1 MEPPVIP
8 DLAGQTIDILRLDG
22 SVQFWT
28 SENWSTVLATLSV
41 ALPGQDP
48 VEVDPGDPVDH
59 DAGETYPDLPDV
71 LKPFLGKTIHKAS
84 VNPRWDLHIEFTD
97 GSRFDVPAG
106 WSYEAWELHGPGGE
120 LFICRPG
127 GGGLLEFDAW
137 AQ

>member
-1 MEPPVIP
+1 MEPSVIP
-8 DLAGQTIDILRLDG
+8 DLAGQTLDILRFDG

-41 ALPGQDP
+41 TLPGQDP
-48 VEVDPGDPVDH
+48 VEVDPGEPVDH
-59 DAGETYPDLPDV
+59 DAGDTYPELPEI
-71 LKPFLGKTIHKAS
+71 LKRFVGKTIRKATADS
-84 VNPRWDLHIEFTD
+84 GYNLIIDFSD
-97 GSRFDVPAG
+97 GSRFEVPAG

-120 LFICRPG
+120 LIICRPG